1 MTEAGGPV
9 SSGPTL
15 MGISSVSQPP
25 CASSPAGPGLSNH
38 PSGTRQDNGVPP
50 PTLIV
55 PNSSR
60 MGFFSSLQSGAR
72 GDAWLHASDD
82 SCWHACVIKANETA
96 RCCQQVDTGHRS
108 NPPASTHPAEGS
120 SLASIGSGLRFHPPH
135 SAL

>member
-1 MTEAGGPV
+1 M

-38 PSGTRQDNGVPP
+38 PSGIREDNGVLLVRRDPP
-50 PTLIV
+50 QLCPIV
-55 PNSSR
+55 PNSR

-108 NPPASTHPAEGS
+108 NPPASTHPAEES
-120 SLASIGSGLRFHPPH
+120 SLASVGSGLRFHPPH